1 VRFGPLLAVTPLIL
15 AAILSIA
22 ACIPAHP
29 DSTVEA
35 NPATVVSPSTV
46 PSQTT
51 DGCVEGY
58 YRSGN
63 YCLKNE
69 IPF

>member
-1 VRFGPLLAVTPLIL
+1 MRFGPLLAVTTLIL
-15 AAILSIA
+15 MAFLSIA
-22 ACIPAHP
+22 ACVPAQS

-35 NPATVVSPSTV
+35 NPPMVVSPSTV

-63 YCLKNE
+63 NWLKDE

>member
-1 VRFGPLLAVTPLIL
+1 
-15 AAILSIA
+15 
-22 ACIPAHP
+22 
-29 DSTVEA
+29 VEA
-35 NPATVVSPSTV
+35 NPPTVVSPSTL

-63 YCLKNE
+63 GCVKNE

>member
-1 VRFGPLLAVTPLIL
+1 VRFGPLLAFTILPL
-15 AAILSIA
+15 AVFLSIA
-22 ACIPAHP
+22 ACAPAQP
-29 DSTVEA
+29 DSTVE
-35 NPATVVSPSTV
+35 NPPTVVSPSTL

-63 YCLKNE
+63 GCVKNE

>member
-1 VRFGPLLAVTPLIL
+1 MRFGPLLAVTTLIL
-15 AAILSIA
+15 PAFLSIA
-22 ACIPAHP
+22 ACVTVHP

-35 NPATVVSPSTV
+35 KSAV

-58 YRSGN
+58 YRSGS

>member
-1 VRFGPLLAVTPLIL
+1 MRFGPLLAVTALI
-15 AAILSIA
+15 AAVLSIA
-22 ACIPAHP
+22 ACVPAHP

-35 NPATVVSPSTV
+35 NPPTVVLPGTV

>member
-1 VRFGPLLAVTPLIL
+1 VRFGPLLAVTTLTLP
-15 AAILSIA
+15 AFLSIA
-22 ACIPAHP
+22 ACVTVHP

-35 NPATVVSPSTV
+35 NLPTPSAV
-46 PSQTT
+46 PSPTT